1 MWTCFFSFVCLLL
14 VCLILLLLLQ
24 VGVIVTQLLLL
35 ILYTNSAF
43 LFVGTCF
50 LGLFISS
57 VYPCMLAFTE
67 DLLDYKGISDHLRD

>member
-1 MWTCFFSFVCLLL
+1 M
-14 VCLILLLLLQ
+14 LQ

-57 VYPCMLAFTE
+57 IYPCMLAFTE
-67 DLLDYKGISDHLRD
+67 DLLDYKGSYFIIKDLVFS